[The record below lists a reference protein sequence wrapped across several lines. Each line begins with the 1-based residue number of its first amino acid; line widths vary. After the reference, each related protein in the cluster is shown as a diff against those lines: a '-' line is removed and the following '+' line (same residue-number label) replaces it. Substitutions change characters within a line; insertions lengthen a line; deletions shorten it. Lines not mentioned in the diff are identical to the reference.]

1 MTRLPLLAAATAALI
16 LLTGCG
22 GSGSDTAA
30 EPVAT
35 TDTPTT
41 GATTAPSTEPEP
53 EPTKTTPSATPT
65 PTPAVTT
72 TATDLPTGTLIDY
85 GNSDEN
91 GATIAVAADTGKLAG
106 SPADFKS
113 FIASQLA
120 AATPGEGCTEQPQMY
135 VTRVD
140 TGGWALGGYFIP
152 QCGGYAALWAKSKG
166 SWQEVWS
173 GQSLVECTTLTKY
186 GFPAAVAG
194 GECLDGD
201 KTVDY
206 SG

>member
-22 GSGSDTAA
+22 SDSDTTA

-35 TDTPTT
+35 TGAPTT
-41 GATTAPSTEPEP
+41 SATTTPSPEP
-53 EPTKTTPSATPT
+53 APTKTTASATPA
-65 PTPAVTT
+65 PVVTT
-72 TATDLPTGTLIDY
+72 TTTDLPTGKLIDY

-91 GATIAVAADTGKLAG
+91 GATIATAGDTAKLAG
-106 SPADFKS
+106 SPSDFRS
-113 FIASQLA
+113 FIAAQLK
-120 AATPGEGCTEQPQMY
+120 AATPDDGCTEQPQMY

-186 GFPAAVAG
+186 AFPARVAG
-194 GECLDGD
+194 AECLDGD